1 MLSAE
6 LELVRKRLGLTQGQ
20 LEAANAPQLVGQ
32 LEWEE
37 DRRPDAV
44 PYTPKQRH
52 GRFTTAPPFP
62 SA

>member
-6 LELVRKRLGLTQGQ
+6 LELIRECLGLMRGR
-20 LEAANAPQLVGQ
+20 LEAANAPNVIGQ

-62 SA
+62 AT